1 MWQLSVVV
9 LQVRL
14 LYQNCHG
21 VPSLGPFLYFLQT
34 TSISNQENQRK
45 ILWFQK
51 LPSLRPKRGFC
62 KRLGLC
68 FQHVTKWTKALG
80 PKRRFCRPLGCWCQV
95 KTTLIYCVAL
105 CCVSAQQQRP
115 KAWCLQ
121 KMLANSFSRFFNTC
135 HSKYDSNK
143 KISVRLPCVG
153 NRIRYT
159 PVLSYLE
166 GQVVIFWKV
175 TRERTVYH
183 EVIFSVP
190 KNIWS
195 FKQFFLK

>member
-1 MWQLSVVV
+1 MILINDTLYQGIFIDGWVATHINVATLSCS
-9 LQVRL
+9 LPVRL

-95 KTTLIYCVAL
+95 KTTLLYCIAPCCVA
-105 CCVSAQQQRP
+105 AQQQGP
-115 KAWCLQ
+115 KHDALQ
-121 KMLANSFSRFFNTC
+121 KMLAISFLT
-135 HSKYDSNK
+135 
-143 KISVRLPCVG
+143 
-153 NRIRYT
+153 
-159 PVLSYLE
+159 
-166 GQVVIFWKV
+166 
-175 TRERTVYH
+175 
-183 EVIFSVP
+183 
-190 KNIWS
+190 
-195 FKQFFLK
+195 FL

>member
-1 MWQLSVVV
+1 MFTRLAKYVDTLIRGFFQVDGWVVASNV
-9 LQVRL
+9 TTHSCSLRIRL
-14 LYQNCHG
+14 PNINCHK
-21 VPSLGPFLYFLQT
+21 VPSSGPYLYSGKLLPFQT
-34 TSISNQENQRK
+34 RK
-45 ILWFQK
+45 TRGKFLWFQK

-121 KMLANSFSRFFNTC
+121 KMLANSFLTFLC
-135 HSKYDSNK
+135 HVTF
-143 KISVRLPCVG
+143 KIR
-153 NRIRYT
+153 
-159 PVLSYLE
+159 
-166 GQVVIFWKV
+166 
-175 TRERTVYH
+175 
-183 EVIFSVP
+183 
-190 KNIWS
+190 
-195 FKQFFLK
+195 